1 MRKATD
7 SDALEQEESMSVN
20 GINNVS
26 AADLYSTYGTSNTQ
40 PAKKVTEQPVKNDTG
55 VVYESSKPHGAEIA
69 KMSAA
74 DRKALVAQLQS
85 EVDTRVQ
92 QLRDIVTEMLGKQA
106 KASTLGDGIWKM
118 FAEGKYE
125 NVDEAAIAQAKEDIS
140 ENGYWGVNQ
149 TSDRIIDFAVALA
162 GDDPDKLNDMKSA
175 FKKGYEKAESLW
187 GGELPELCKN
197 THTAVMDKFDK
208 LLNDSNEQ

>member
-1 MRKATD
+1 
-7 SDALEQEESMSVN
+7 MSVN

-26 AADLYSTYGTSNTQ
+26 ATDLYSTYGTNVSQ
-40 PAKKVTEQPVKNDTG
+40 PSKKAEEQPVKNDTG
-55 VVYESSKPHGAEIA
+55 VVYESTQPHGSEIA

-74 DRKALVAQLQS
+74 DRKALVAKLQS

-106 KASTLGDGIWKM
+106 KASNLGDGIWKM
-118 FAEGKYE
+118 FAEGKFE
-125 NVDEAAIAQAKEDIS
+125 TVDEAAIAQAKEDIS

-162 GDDPDKLNDMKSA
+162 GNDPDKLSDMKDA
-175 FKKGYEKAESLW
+175 FKKGYEKAEKLW

-197 THTAVMDKFDK
+197 TQNAVNEKFDK